1 MKSFHALLPM
11 NAQSALDSRYADA
24 LAHLNERH
32 ATVHLIMHHT
42 PTVHQ
47 NGHGNA
53 LQNYQEQTERM
64 GQYLKYETMD
74 RQVMKIQAEY
84 PNLMFAYHVTSY
96 PLQQF
101 ITRLQDDAEVQ
112 LIIIDESVLDNF
124 DGPESH
130 PLAFLQSLQDI
141 PVWRI
146 EEGDEDAAATDHPYL
161 GQRSQSSMSLSN

>member
-42 PTVHQ
+42 PTARLNGQ
-47 NGHGNA
+47 NNS
-53 LQNYQEQTERM
+53 LRNYQEQTERM

-84 PNLMFAYHVTSY
+84 PNLMFAYHVTSF

-101 ITRLQDDAEVQ
+101 LTRLQDDAEVQ
-112 LIIIDESVLDNF
+112 LIIIDEPVLDNF
-124 DGPESH
+124 DGPEGH
-130 PLAFLQSLQDI
+130 PLAFVQSLQDI

-146 EEGDEDAAATDHPYL
+146 EDCDDDAATTDHPYL
-161 GQRSQSSMSLSN
+161 RQRSQSSLSLSN